1 MRHPLV
7 PKKGRRIVWL
17 DRNPAFEHVKA
28 PVFVAYLAGL
38 LQSEGCCEQ
47 LLRVQRVTSWSRQV
61 FEGPR
66 NTAKST
72 QGRFV
77 VEGLGLGSIFFLGR
91 GEDLNY
97 SGSLLLF
104 QVTTKEF
111 RKTGREGILCR
122 TCVQGS

>member
-1 MRHPLV
+1 M
-7 PKKGRRIVWL
+7 WL

-72 QGRFV
+72 QTRFV
-77 VEGLGLGSIFFLGR
+77 VEGLGLGSIFFFGSGGR
-91 GEDLNY
+91 LKLFRFTASVSSDYEGVPKNRQRRYSLQNVCARLLNN
-97 SGSLLLF
+97 LKHVF
-104 QVTTKEF
+104 PNP
-111 RKTGREGILCR
+111 
-122 TCVQGS
+122 